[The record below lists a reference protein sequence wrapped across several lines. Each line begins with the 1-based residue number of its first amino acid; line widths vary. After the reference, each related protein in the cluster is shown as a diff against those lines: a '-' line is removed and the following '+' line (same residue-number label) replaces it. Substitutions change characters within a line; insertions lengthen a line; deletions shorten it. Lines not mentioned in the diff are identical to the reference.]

1 MFMEVDLG
9 KDKQIYE
16 GIGQPVVIYSDILQK
31 KEETMKDCIS
41 SCLIMTYQE
50 YLLAKRELKEHG
62 ERVTMSP

>member
-16 GIGQPVVIYSDILQK
+16 GIGHPVEIYSDILQK

-41 SCLIMTYQE
+41 LCLIMTYQE

>member
-16 GIGQPVVIYSDILQK
+16 GIGHPVEIYSDILQK

-50 YLLAKRELKEHG
+50 YLLAKRE
-62 ERVTMSP
+62 